1 MPTASHQKVMNIVI
15 ENPPRTIM
23 EVFEM
28 LPEGTLAE
36 LIDNQIYMSPA
47 PNTNHFVTA
56 KKITKIFDKL
66 IEDCGRGLVFYAPF
80 DVYLD
85 ETQNAVQPDIFIVLT
100 TNSGKIEQ
108 HGNFTGVPD
117 LIVEV
122 LSPGNPSHDL
132 VKKKAL
138 YEKFGVQE
146 YWVVDPETKL
156 ALGYSLKEGIYHHIG
171 EDLGKMH
178 SPLLQAE
185 FVF

>member
-1 MPTASHQKVMNIVI
+1 MEIIVGQ
-15 ENPPRTIM
+15 PPRTIM
-23 EVFEM
+23 EVYEM

-156 ALGYSLKEGIYHHIG
+156 AIGFALADDKYITISEEVGKISSELLK
-171 EDLGKMH
+171 
-178 SPLLQAE
+178 AN
-185 FVF
+185 FNF